1 MEIGFSNSKFAKL
14 CSDPSVRTRKL
25 GAERAR
31 KLLLRLDQ
39 LAASEN
45 LATFHE
51 LPQARC
57 HQLTADRDEQFSCD
71 LDGPYRL
78 VFEVAND
85 PLPRKSDGGIDLS
98 AVTRIVLVDIVDT
111 H

>member
-1 MEIGFSNSKFAKL
+1 MEIGFSSAKFAKL
-14 CSDPSVRTRKL
+14 CMDPSIRARKL
-25 GAERAR
+25 GKERAR

-39 LAASEN
+39 LSAAEN
-45 LATFHE
+45 LAKFHE

-57 HQLTADRDEQFSCD
+57 HQLSADRDEQFSCD

-78 VFEVAND
+78 IFEIAHD
-85 PLPRKSDGGIDLS
+85 PPPRKPDGGFDLH
-98 AVTRIVLVDIVDT
+98 AVTRIALVDIVDT